1 MQHNKNNKGTQTSRK
16 SGKNK
21 ASMRNRSRR
30 LLPMCYVPPQSKR
43 VTLVFASSFSFA
55 EAAVGTGAF
64 NFYRL
69 NSVYDVD
76 TSLGSTST
84 PGLNEWSA
92 FFSNYRVWAARV
104 RIEAT
109 VNNLSTGGTATFSMV
124 PNPLQATLPS
134 SASSWPVQ
142 YGAVHKTITNVTSG
156 GTNLVVLDKQYQL
169 HKVFRITP
177 QQFKDDFDFTAATTA
192 NPARQ
197 AYLAVAVKSNNST
210 TTAGAGGQ
218 IYVSFDVE
226 FFNNILLAT

>member
-1 MQHNKNNKGTQTSRK
+1 MHKMAHRK
-16 SGKNK
+16 PKTRPGSQRTR
-21 ASMRNRSRR
+21 RNRSTK
-30 LLPMCYVPPQSKR
+30 LLRMCYVPPQSKR
-43 VTLVFASSFSFA
+43 VTLVFASSFSFS

-84 PGLNEWSA
+84 PGLTEWSA
-92 FFSNYRVWAARV
+92 FFTNYRVWKTRV

-109 VNNLSTGGTATFSMV
+109 VNNLSVGGTATFSLV
-124 PNPLQATLPS
+124 PNPLQPTLPS

-142 YGAVHKTITNVTSG
+142 YGAIHKTITNVTSG
-156 GTNLVVLDKQYQL
+156 GTNLVILDKQYNL
-169 HKVFRITP
+169 SSVFRITP
-177 QQFKDDFDFTAATTA
+177 QQYKDDFDFTAPVTA
-192 NPARQ
+192 NPTRQ

-218 IYVSFDVE
+218 IYVSLDVE
-226 FFNNILLAT
+226 FFNNVLLAS